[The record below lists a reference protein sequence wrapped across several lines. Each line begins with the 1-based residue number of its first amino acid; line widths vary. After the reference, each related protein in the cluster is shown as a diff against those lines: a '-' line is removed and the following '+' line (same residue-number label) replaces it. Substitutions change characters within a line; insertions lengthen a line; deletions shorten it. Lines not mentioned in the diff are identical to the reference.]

1 MILATLA
8 AAPQFG
14 KAALERLLPA
24 LRAAPGFEYL
34 TRNEWLWAPAI
45 CAGAICASISHW
57 FVYPLAVV
65 GLVQAIAFPRAFAL
79 WSGVISGAWCIL
91 VWISTGFLAI
101 DPTAWGVLERRWAA
115 NEIIGWGLPLSG
127 FAMVALILACPRAG
141 SARIEISVSR
151 TTIHNI
157 RLFFI
162 SWIFIA
168 LTAKFVLGEG
178 SFFIRIFIF
187 LGALVLGGLI
197 RGAVDLLKKKV
208 INSAKDTVIA
218 FAERESSS
226 IENVQAARV
235 ASVIRDADIPSVIP
249 AFQSAERI
257 IAVGANET
265 RNFDAE
271 DVSRTHAEI
280 NEALAAERPWPDA
293 TLDLRAGIPQRD
305 LHALFA
311 GTSEEDY
318 EDGNDPYGLI
328 RHLYDP
334 SQAPEL
340 EETTTA
346 PDLATERPAAE
357 FSGVDALQFVDD
369 EDPDDLSGDG
379 VVDAIAEG
387 ARSLGIDTNG
397 TTSTEPASEEAASSV
412 ELVEPSGPAAIEFE
426 VSDDV
431 VKGADAVAARVAS
444 SKAMR
449 VIAVYKRLKRDD
461 RLESEFAGRLLPLI
475 DESIEAALC
484 ETEDG
489 RDLLE
494 LRAGFLAATTFDDGP
509 AEPAE
514 PEIEPATPNDAVVD
528 ADQEARAD
536 VFEPPASPE
545 DGAAS
550 SSDAP
555 AAEVSP
561 APEIAAVAAGVAQV
575 SGAEAVA
582 TVPEADPTDA
592 AAHEAAAIQVAES
605 VIVEGPAADE
615 EFQLPATS
623 ETAAKEPTEVL
634 ADPMIDA
641 AATQD
646 QKPVELAP
654 EIVVAICDDAEFAKL
669 KEWLA
674 IEPLPSHEIDRVLD
688 ERGREH
694 PDEQEVDYTLRRLK
708 EYAPSP
714 STRRN
719 ALRQMS
725 SVLSKDDEEFALEE
739 VSLLKGIISAA
750 ADVTLERWGFQSAH
764 DASRKFVFLLFHDFV
779 SKMVGDM
786 EQRLKDGFSDLAA
799 VTAYRGLGAFTEDL
813 QNVFPQLAGMVQ
825 DFMALLDRAEYDFAF
840 AGRQDVN
847 LLVEGGLVDSTPR
860 GSTGASVNVGVS
872 RLLASRMPASAQ
884 EALSRFISIGKLI
897 EPIDL
902 MIIDEGVRS
911 GEAPEKH
918 PMHPMLMELQYRG
931 LLEIRSLLDEL
942 KRRPQLRA
950 EIPSIIKTRQE
961 DLGAR
966 YEAIVRNQE
975 EIERTVLRNRE
986 EASQLDELSASVVAL
1001 TADLAERDRLLQES
1015 EEAAKKLPVM
1025 DALVSAAR
1033 QLADRDERLVL
1044 VGTSKLKAPAAGGEL
1059 AVVFLHG
1066 HGMSWQVV
1074 DGTKLATG
1082 DGSIEV
1088 DLIKLCASVRN
1099 AQGFS
1104 DDGQT
1109 RLRIVM
1115 VAGEIGRIGHGCVFS
1130 IDEVMN
1136 DPSRLFG
1143 ASELDGAAAR
1153 ALGF

>member
-1 MILATLA
+1 MILAALA
-8 AAPQFG
+8 AAPHLG

-24 LRAAPGFEYL
+24 LRAAPGFEFF
-34 TRNEWLWAPAI
+34 TRNDWLWTPAV
-45 CAGAICASISHW
+45 CALAVFASLSHW
-57 FVYPLAVV
+57 FAYPLAIIAV
-65 GLVQAIAFPRAFAL
+65 GQAIAFPRAFAL
-79 WSGVISGAWCIL
+79 WGGAIAGAWCVL
-91 VWISTGFLAI
+91 VWAGTGFLAV
-101 DPTAWGVLERRWAA
+101 DPSAWVALVRRWAA

-127 FAMVALILACPRAG
+127 FTAVALILACPRAG
-141 SARIEISVSR
+141 AARLALSVSDAA
-151 TTIHNI
+151 IQNI
-157 RLFFI
+157 RVFFV

-168 LTAKFVLGEG
+168 LAAKFVLGEG

-197 RGAVDLLKKKV
+197 RGAVDLLKRKMV
-208 INSAKDTVIA
+208 SSAKETVIA
-218 FAERESSS
+218 FAERESSA

-235 ASVIRDADIPSVIP
+235 ASVIRDVEMPAVIP

-265 RNFDAE
+265 RSFDAE

-280 NEALAAERPWPDA
+280 NAALAEERPWPDA
-293 TLDLRAGIPQRD
+293 TLDLREGIPQRD
-305 LHALFA
+305 LHALFD
-311 GTSEEDY
+311 GTSEDDY
-318 EDGNDPYGLI
+318 EDGNDPYGLL
-328 RHLYDP
+328 RHLYDA
-334 SQAPEL
+334 SQAPEVDD
-340 EETTTA
+340 TVNVV
-346 PDLATERPAAE
+346 DPASASEPEPE
-357 FSGVDALQFVDD
+357 FRGVESVQFVDD
-369 EDPDDLSGDG
+369 DDPDDLSGEG

-387 ARSLGIDTNG
+387 ARSLGIDPSLP
-397 TTSTEPASEEAASSV
+397 TSSEPAAEEVVERADVAEAAAA
-412 ELVEPSGPAAIEFE
+412 PASGFE
-426 VSDDV
+426 IADDV
-431 VKGADAVAARVAS
+431 VDEAEAVAARVAS

-449 VIAVYKRLKRDD
+449 VVAVYKRLKADD

-475 DESIEAALC
+475 DESIETALY

-494 LRAGFLAATTFDDGP
+494 MRAGFLAATAFDDGS
-509 AEPAE
+509 AEPEE
-514 PEIEPATPNDAVVD
+514 PEIEVTTPNDIVETGQELVD
-528 ADQEARAD
+528 PA
-536 VFEPPASPE
+536 FELPASVEVVAAVSPPVSTEDVSTPSETAVPE
-545 DGAAS
+545 
-550 SSDAP
+550 SDALVATP
-555 AAEVSP
+555 VP
-561 APEIAAVAAGVAQV
+561 DVAPV
-575 SGAEAVA
+575 EAVA
-582 TVPEADPTDA
+582 PEPSVAQADETAP
-592 AAHEAAAIQVAES
+592 AE
-605 VIVEGPAADE
+605 IPAADD

-623 ETAAKEPTEVL
+623 ETTAEEPTEML
-634 ADPMIDA
+634 AEPIHDA
-641 AATQD
+641 ALTEE
-646 QKPVELAP
+646 QKPVEAAP
-654 EIVVAICDDAEFAKL
+654 EIVVAICDDAEFARL

-674 IEPLPSHEIDRVLD
+674 VEPLPAHEIDRVLD
-688 ERGREH
+688 ERGRER

-719 ALRQMS
+719 ALRLMS
-725 SVLSKDDEEFALEE
+725 SLLSKDDEEFSLEE
-739 VSLLKGIISAA
+739 VSLLKGIISAGPE
-750 ADVTLERWGFQSAH
+750 VTLERWGFPSAQ
-764 DASRKFVFLLFHDFV
+764 DANKKFVFLLFHDLV
-779 SKMVGDM
+779 SKVVGDM
-786 EQRLKDGFSDLAA
+786 EQRLKDGFSDLAS
-799 VTAYRGLGAFTEDL
+799 VTAYRGLGTFTEDL
-813 QNVFPQLAGMVQ
+813 QSVFPQLAGMVQ

-847 LLVEGGLVDSTPR
+847 LLVEGGLVDSAPR

-911 GEAPEKH
+911 GDAPEKH

-975 EIERTVLRNRE
+975 EIERTVLHNRE
-986 EASQLDELSASVVAL
+986 EASQLDQLNLSVAAL
-1001 TADLAERDRLLQES
+1001 SADLAERDRLLQES
-1015 EEAAKKLPVM
+1015 AEAAKKLPVM

-1044 VGTSKLKAPAAGGEL
+1044 VGTSKLKAPVSGGEL

-1115 VAGEIGRIGHGCVFS
+1115 VSGEVGRIGHGCVFS

-1143 ASELDGAAAR
+1143 SSELDGAAAR